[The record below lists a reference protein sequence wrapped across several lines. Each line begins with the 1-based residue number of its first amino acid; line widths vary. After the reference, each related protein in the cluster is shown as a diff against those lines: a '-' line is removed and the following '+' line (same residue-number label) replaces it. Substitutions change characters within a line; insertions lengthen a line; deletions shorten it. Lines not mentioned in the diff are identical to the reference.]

1 MSPSYR
7 SPTGLTS
14 RDTPS
19 TAIRAFNAFC
29 RELWII
35 PVIAVVVAIIILV
48 IEHARLSEVG
58 TKFLSSFIYAM
69 LIGFPTALTLNW
81 IGLHYTKRFPRIVFA
96 MYTTVVIITAT
107 CGSLIGALVLQVA
120 GINPPFWYWREVQS
134 SLPICLVVTL
144 VVALSVTS
152 FETLRHRLQDATLE
166 LRTRQMEQERA
177 NKLLVEARLSSLESR
192 IHPHFL
198 FNTLNSI
205 ASLIPS
211 DPKRAE
217 DTVGKLASLLR
228 FSLSANQTSLVPLSQ
243 ELKIVRAYLDIEST
257 RFGQRLQYEFSVPDA
272 LGDSKVPP
280 LALQTL
286 VENSVKHVVAQRSQ
300 PAFIR
305 INGAQH
311 DGRLEITVS
320 DDGPGFSLA
329 DISPDHGLGNL
340 VGRLEILF
348 GEAARLNVK
357 RVDGKTVVSIAVPA
371 GEPQ

>member
-1 MSPSYR
+1 MSPALNR
-7 SPTGLTS
+7 SSETS
-14 RDTPS
+14 DDSSNKTL
-19 TAIRAFNAFC
+19 RAFKAFC
-29 RELWII
+29 REIWIVPAI
-35 PVIAVVVAIIILV
+35 AAVVTLLFLV
-48 IEHARLSEVG
+48 IEHVRLSHIG
-58 TKFLSSFIYAM
+58 TSLLSSFLYAM
-69 LIGFPTALTLNW
+69 LIGFPTVLSLNF
-81 IGLHYTKRFPRIVFA
+81 IGFRYAKRFPRVVFA
-96 MYTTVVIITAT
+96 FYAAVLFITGT
-107 CGSLIGALVLQVA
+107 CGCLFGALLLQIA
-120 GINPPFWYWREVQS
+120 GINSADFYWREVQY
-134 SLPICLVVTL
+134 SLPICLVINF
-144 VVALSVTS
+144 VVGLSVTS

-177 NKLLVEARLSSLESR
+177 NKLLAEARLSSLESR

-228 FSLSANQTSLVPLSQ
+228 FSISVNQTSLVPLAQ

-257 RFGQRLQYEFSVPDA
+257 RFGQRLQYEVSVPDA
-272 LGDSKVPP
+272 LGDFKVPP

-300 PAFIR
+300 PVFIR
-305 INGAQH
+305 INGAQQK
-311 DGRLEITVS
+311 GRLEITVS

-340 VGRLEILF
+340 VGRLELLF
-348 GEAARLNVK
+348 GEAAQLNVR
-357 RVDGKTVVSIAVPA
+357 RVDAKTVVSIAVPA

>member
-1 MSPSYR
+1 MNSSSRQSVAATGDPSNK
-7 SPTGLTS
+7 TL
-14 RDTPS
+14 
-19 TAIRAFNAFC
+19 RAFKAFC
-29 RELWII
+29 GEIWIV
-35 PVIAVVVAIIILV
+35 PAIAVVVAILILV
-48 IEHARLSEVG
+48 IEHARLPHIGE
-58 TKFLSSFIYAM
+58 KFLSSFIYAM
-69 LIGFPTALTLNW
+69 FIGFPTALSLNW
-81 IGLHYTKRFPRIVFA
+81 IGFRYTERFPRFIF
-96 MYTTVVIITAT
+96 VIYIATLTATAT
-107 CGSLIGALVLQVA
+107 CGCLIGALLCQFA
-120 GINPPFWYWREVQS
+120 GIIPSGFYWREVQAS
-134 SLPICLVVTL
+134 WPTCLVINL
-144 VVALSVTS
+144 VFGLSITS
-152 FETLRHRLQDATLE
+152 YETLRHRLQDATLE

-217 DTVGKLASLLR
+217 DTVGRLASLLR
-228 FSLSANQTSLVPLSQ
+228 FSMSANQTSLVPLSQ

-257 RFGQRLQYEFSVPDA
+257 RFGQRLQYEVSVPDA

-305 INGAQH
+305 INGAQQN
-311 DGRLEITVS
+311 GRLEITVS

-340 VGRLEILF
+340 VGRLELLF
-348 GEAARLNVK
+348 GEAAQLNVK